1 MTELTCIY
9 EIVFEKREKSKI
21 KNIAEPGM
29 VATAQQAVE
38 IDPAGLPSESLFQ
51 STLLTMLTLIHPASF

>member
-1 MTELTCIY
+1 MY

-29 VATAQQAVE
+29 VATAHQAVE
-38 IDPAGLPSESLFQ
+38 RDQAGLHSESLFQ
-51 STLLTMLTLIHPASF
+51 STLLTMLKLIHPGSF